1 MRVRITALVEV
12 DPQAHFVKL
21 NNMDTL
27 ESLEDIVYNYLYDID
42 DIEVEYME
50 LEVDD
55 ANK

>member
-1 MRVRITALVEV
+1 MKVRITALVEV

-50 LEVDD
+50 LEVDNAD
-55 ANK
+55 K